1 MPVGKEGLGCGG
13 MTAGRRSAGMAMP
26 PGTPWEGRCR
36 RPART
41 SRRAMRAGADEEVF
55 GVRRD
60 LDDVGHPQVPRPVK
74 PWPDRWDHCPKL
86 LSVHLRHQPTQARRD
101 GRREPVDSVPC
112 RCLLTVRIPS
122 TAVSACLPAHRI

>member
-1 MPVGKEGLGCGG
+1 MKAPPDLLALPRDQLRCLADEGL
-13 MTAGRRSAGMAMP
+13 
-26 PGTPWEGRCR
+26 PGVR
-36 RPART
+36 AYRT
-41 SRRAMRAGADEEVF
+41 QREVF

-74 PWPDRWDHCPKL
+74 PWPDRWAHCPKL
-86 LSVHLRHQPTQARRD
+86 LSVHLRYQPTQACRD

-112 RCLLTVRIPS
+112 RCLLTVRIRS